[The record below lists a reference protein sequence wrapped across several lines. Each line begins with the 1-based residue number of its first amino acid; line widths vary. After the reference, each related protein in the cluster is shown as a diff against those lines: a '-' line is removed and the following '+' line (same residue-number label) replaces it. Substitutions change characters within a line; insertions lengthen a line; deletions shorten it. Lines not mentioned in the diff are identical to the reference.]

1 VLGRVTLPDRLGLV
15 SLPLLER
22 YWVQEVIAHGGM
34 SVVYRGLDQ
43 RLLRPVCIK
52 VFDGLDASSQP
63 AYATGHDHFVQ
74 EAFAL
79 SRLSHPNTVRI
90 YDFGFLERDPALPF
104 QIAEW
109 VGGGTLHQRIRKEG
123 ALPLSVAL
131 EVLEPIAGAL
141 AEAHALGIVHRD
153 VKPSNILIHD
163 GPSLMC
169 KLADFGIAKAA
180 ARVIPH
186 GADTAAVT
194 TDGAGGAGGRI
205 LLYSPGWSAPEQLR
219 GEAVTP
225 ATDVFAFGLLVGYV
239 LNGRSLMPSGTL
251 MRVVA
256 QDGDL
261 EATLGRALADTAL
274 MPEVAAIISHAC
286 RAEAGLRYQTVDDLW
301 IALTGIA
308 APEPNAPPSVEIDV
322 VSSEGEGEGEGEGID
337 VTRDTLTHTATV
349 EHSTETF
356 VAGGRVVRV
365 LQTEEQVEL
374 RHGGAKVRVSL
385 LAVRDGELR
394 LHVKGVNCFVARND
408 GTPTGAVSLERD
420 DTLQLYSPERRL
432 LAVVRCGFGSPG
444 RPGRLFRFGASSV
457 RVPQPA
463 VLIDFE
469 ERQELLLIQQARGV

>member
-1 VLGRVTLPDRLGLV
+1 VTLPDRLGLV

-22 YWVQEVIAHGGM
+22 YWVQDVIAHGGM

-90 YDFGFLERDPALPF
+90 YDFGFIERDPALPF

-123 ALPLSVAL
+123 ALTMSVAL

-141 AEAHALGIVHRD
+141 SEAHALGIVHRD

-180 ARVIPH
+180 ARAIPH
-186 GADTAAVT
+186 GADTAAIDST
-194 TDGAGGAGGRI
+194 GGGGRI

-219 GEAVTP
+219 GETVTP
-225 ATDVFAFGLLVGYV
+225 ATDVFAFGLLIGFV
-239 LNGRSLMPSGTL
+239 LNGRALMPSGTL

-261 EATLGRALADTAL
+261 DATLGRALGDTPIA
-274 MPEVAAIISHAC
+274 PDVATILARAC
-286 RAEAGLRYQTVDDLW
+286 RSDANLRYQTIDDLW
-301 IALTGIA
+301 IALSSVA
-308 APEPNAPPSVEIDV
+308 MPEPSVPEAIEIE
-322 VSSEGEGEGEGEGID
+322 VSEALD
-337 VTRDTLTHTATV
+337 VTRDTVANTATV
-349 EHSTETF
+349 EHSTDTF

-365 LQTEEQVEL
+365 VETEEQIEL
-374 RHGGAKVRVSL
+374 RHGGAKLRVSL
-385 LAVRDGELR
+385 LGTHDGELR
-394 LHVKGVNCFVARND
+394 LHVKGINCFVARND

-420 DTLQLYSPERRL
+420 DTLQLYSPERHL
-432 LAVVRCGFGSPG
+432 LAVVHCAFGSPA

>member
-1 VLGRVTLPDRLGLV
+1 LYGPGAPASVLGRVSLPDRLGLV
-15 SLPLLER
+15 SVSLLER

-52 VFDGLDASSQP
+52 VFDGLDAASQP

-79 SRLSHPNTVRI
+79 SRLTHPNTVRI
-90 YDFGFLERDPALPF
+90 YDFGFIEREPALPF

-109 VGGGTLHQRIRKEG
+109 VGGGTLHHRIRKEG
-123 ALPLSVAL
+123 ALPLGTAL

-141 AEAHALGIVHRD
+141 AEAHAADIVHRD
-153 VKPSNILIHD
+153 IKPSNILLHE
-163 GPSLMC
+163 GPSLIC

-180 ARVIPH
+180 ARSLPH
-186 GADTAAVT
+186 GADTAAIDATV
-194 TDGAGGAGGRI
+194 DGGGRI

-219 GEAVTP
+219 GETVTP
-225 ATDVFAFGLLVGYV
+225 ATDVFSFGLLVAFV
-239 LNGRSLMPSGTL
+239 LNGRALLPSGTL

-256 QDGDL
+256 QEGDL
-261 EATLGRALADTAL
+261 DATVARALADTPIPPSVRVIL
-274 MPEVAAIISHAC
+274 GKAC
-286 RAEAGLRYQTVDDLW
+286 RADANLRYQTIDDLW
-301 IALTGIA
+301 IALA
-308 APEPNAPPSVEIDV
+308 SVAEPEPSAPEPVALEV
-322 VSSEGEGEGEGEGID
+322 SEGIE
-337 VTRDTLTHTATV
+337 VTRDTVAHTATV
-349 EHSTETF
+349 EHSTDTF

-365 LQTEEQVEL
+365 VETEEQIEL
-374 RHGGAKVRVSL
+374 LHGGAKLRVSL
-385 LAVRDGELR
+385 LAARDGELR
-394 LHVKGVNCFVARND
+394 LHVKGVNCFVARNG

-469 ERQELLLIQQARGV
+469 ERQELLLIQQARGL

>member
-1 VLGRVTLPDRLGLV
+1 VTLPDRLGLV

-52 VFDGLDASSQP
+52 VFDGLDAMSRP
-63 AYATGHDHFVQ
+63 AYTTGHDHFVQ

-90 YDFGFLERDPALPF
+90 YDFGFIEREPALPF

-109 VGGGTLHQRIRKEG
+109 VGGGTLHHRIRKEG
-123 ALPLSVAL
+123 ALPLPLAL
-131 EVLEPIAGAL
+131 ELLEPIAGAL

-153 VKPSNILIHD
+153 VKPSNILLHD
-163 GPSLMC
+163 DASLMP

-180 ARVIPH
+180 ACAIPH
-186 GADTAAVT
+186 GADTAAIDSR
-194 TDGAGGAGGRI
+194 DGGGRI

-219 GEAVTP
+219 GENVTP
-225 ATDVFAFGLLVGYV
+225 ATDVFSFGLLIGYV
-239 LNGRSLMPSGTL
+239 LNGRALLPSGAL

-256 QDGDL
+256 QNGDL
-261 EATLGRALADTAL
+261 DGTLERALEETAI
-274 MPEVAAIISHAC
+274 PRDVAAVVARAC
-286 RAEAGLRYQTVDDLW
+286 RADPGLRFQQIDDLW
-301 IALTGIA
+301 IALSQVV
-308 APEPNAPPSVEIDV
+308 APADERAPDEAVEVEI
-322 VSSEGEGEGEGEGID
+322 SEGFD
-337 VTRDTLTHTATV
+337 TTRDTVASTATT
-349 EHSTETF
+349 EHATDTF

-365 LQTEEQVEL
+365 LETEEQIEL
-374 RHGGAKVRVSL
+374 RHGGAKLRVSL
-385 LAVRDGELR
+385 LASRDGELH
-394 LHVKGVNCFVARND
+394 LHVKGINCFVARTD
-408 GTPTGAVSLERD
+408 GTPTSAVSLDRD
-420 DTLQLYSPERRL
+420 ETLQLYSPERRL
-432 LAVVRCGFGSPG
+432 LAVVRCSFGSPG

-469 ERQELLLIQQARGV
+469 ERQELLLIQQARGA

>member
-1 VLGRVTLPDRLGLV
+1 VTLPDRLGLV
-15 SLPLLER
+15 SFPLLER

-52 VFDGLDASSQP
+52 VFDGLDAASQP

-90 YDFGFLERDPALPF
+90 YDFGFIEREPALPF

-123 ALPLSVAL
+123 ALALPTAL

-141 AEAHALGIVHRD
+141 AEAHAAGIVHRD
-153 VKPSNILIHD
+153 IKPSNILLHE

-180 ARVIPH
+180 ARSLPH
-186 GADTAAVT
+186 GADTAAIDATV
-194 TDGAGGAGGRI
+194 DGGGRI

-219 GEAVTP
+219 GETVGP
-225 ATDVFAFGLLVGYV
+225 AADVFAFGLLMGFV
-239 LNGRSLMPSGTL
+239 LNGRALLPSGTL

-261 EATLGRALADTAL
+261 DATIARALVDTPIA
-274 MPEVAAIISHAC
+274 PEVGAILCKAC
-286 RAEAGLRYQTVDDLW
+286 RAEAGLRYQTIDDLW
-301 IALTGIA
+301 IALASVAATPEPS
-308 APEPNAPPSVEIDV
+308 APEEAIEIAI
-322 VSSEGEGEGEGEGID
+322 SEGID
-337 VTRDTLTHTATV
+337 VTRDTVATTATV
-349 EHSTETF
+349 EHSTDTF

-365 LQTEEQVEL
+365 VETEEQVEL
-374 RHGGAKVRVSL
+374 LHGGAKVRVSL
-385 LAVRDGELR
+385 LAARDGELH
-394 LHVKGVNCFVARND
+394 LHIKGVNCFVARNA

-469 ERQELLLIQQARGV
+469 ERQELLLIQQARGS

>member
-1 VLGRVTLPDRLGLV
+1 MTLPDRLGLV
-15 SLPLLER
+15 SVPLLER

-52 VFDGLDASSQP
+52 VFDGLDAASQP

-79 SRLSHPNTVRI
+79 SRLSPPNTVRI
-90 YDFGFLERDPALPF
+90 YDFGFIEREPALPF

-123 ALPLSVAL
+123 ALTLPTAL

-141 AEAHALGIVHRD
+141 AEAHAAGIVHRD
-153 VKPSNILIHD
+153 IKPSNILLHE

-180 ARVIPH
+180 ARSLPH
-186 GADTAAVT
+186 GADTAAIDATV
-194 TDGAGGAGGRI
+194 DGAGGRI

-219 GEAVTP
+219 GETVGP
-225 ATDVFAFGLLVGYV
+225 AADVFAFGLLVGFV
-239 LNGRSLMPSGTL
+239 LNGRALLPSGTL

-261 EATLGRALADTAL
+261 DATIARALVDTPIV
-274 MPEVAAIISHAC
+274 PEVAAILCRAC
-286 RAEAGLRYQTVDDLW
+286 RSDADLRYQTIDDLW
-301 IALTGIA
+301 IALASVAA
-308 APEPNAPPSVEIDV
+308 APEPSAPEEAIEIA
-322 VSSEGEGEGEGEGID
+322 VSDGID
-337 VTRDTLTHTATV
+337 VTRDTVANTATV
-349 EHSTETF
+349 EHSTDTF

-365 LQTEEQVEL
+365 VETEEQVEL
-374 RHGGAKVRVSL
+374 LHGGAKVRVSL
-385 LAVRDGELR
+385 LAARDGELH
-394 LHVKGVNCFVARND
+394 LHVKGVNCFVARNA

-469 ERQELLLIQQARGV
+469 ERQELLLIQQARGS

>member
-1 VLGRVTLPDRLGLV
+1 MSLPDRLGLV

-52 VFDGLDASSQP
+52 VFDGLDASSEP

-79 SRLSHPNTVRI
+79 SRLSHPHTVRI

-104 QIAEW
+104 QVAEW

-123 ALPLSVAL
+123 ALPLDVAL

-141 AEAHALGIVHRD
+141 CEAHGLGIVHRD
-153 VKPSNILIHD
+153 VKPSNILLHE
-163 GPSLMC
+163 GPSLLC

-180 ARVIPH
+180 ARAIPH
-186 GADTAAVT
+186 GTETAAIH
-194 TDGAGGAGGRI
+194 TDGVGGRI

-219 GEAVTP
+219 GETVTP
-225 ATDVFAFGLLVGYV
+225 ATDVFAFGLLVGFV
-239 LNGRSLMPSGTL
+239 LNGRALLPSGTL

-261 EATLGRALADTAL
+261 DGTIGRALADAPIA
-274 MPEVAAIISHAC
+274 PEVATILARAC
-286 RAEAGLRYQTVDDLW
+286 RADAGLRYQTIDDLW
-301 IALTGIA
+301 IALAGVI
-308 APEPNAPPSVEIDV
+308 APEANAPSASIDIA
-322 VSSEGEGEGEGEGID
+322 VSDALD
-337 VTRDTLTHTATV
+337 VTRDTMPNTATV
-349 EHSTETF
+349 EHSTDTF

-365 LQTEEQVEL
+365 VETEEQVEL

-385 LAVRDGELR
+385 LAAHDGELH
-394 LHVKGVNCFVARND
+394 LHVKGVNCFVARTH

-444 RPGRLFRFGASSV
+444 RPGRMFRFGASSV

>member
-1 VLGRVTLPDRLGLV
+1 MTLPDRLGLV

-52 VFDGLDASSQP
+52 VFDGLEAASQP

-79 SRLSHPNTVRI
+79 SRLSHPNTVRV
-90 YDFGFLERDPALPF
+90 YDFGFLEREPALPF
-104 QIAEW
+104 HVAEW
-109 VGGGTLHQRIRKEG
+109 VGGGTLHQHIRKQG
-123 ALPLSVAL
+123 ALPLASAL

-141 AEAHALGIVHRD
+141 SEAHGFGIVHRD
-153 VKPSNILIHD
+153 VKPSNILLHD
-163 GPSLMC
+163 GPSLIP

-180 ARVIPH
+180 ARALPH
-186 GADTAAVT
+186 GADTAAIAVT
-194 TDGAGGAGGRI
+194 PGGERI

-219 GEAVTP
+219 GEEVTP
-225 ATDVFAFGLLVGYV
+225 ATDVFAFGLLVGYL
-239 LNGRSLMPSGTL
+239 LNGRPLMPTGTL
-251 MRVVA
+251 MRLVA
-256 QDGDL
+256 EQGDL
-261 EATLGRALADTAL
+261 DGTLARALVDAPIA
-274 MPEVAAIISHAC
+274 PEVAAIIARAC
-286 RAEAGLRYQTVDDLW
+286 RVDAGTRYQAVDDLW
-301 IALTGIA
+301 SALASVTSPEPS
-308 APEPNAPPSVEIDV
+308 APEEACDIETSD
-322 VSSEGEGEGEGEGID
+322 GFD
-337 VTRDTLTHTATV
+337 VTRDTVASTATV
-349 EHSTETF
+349 EHPTDTF

-365 LQTEEQVEL
+365 VETEEQVEL

-385 LAVRDGELR
+385 LSARDGELH
-394 LHVKGVNCFVARND
+394 LHVKGVNCFVARNG

-469 ERQELLLIQQARGV
+469 ERQELLLIQQARGA

>member
-1 VLGRVTLPDRLGLV
+1 MSLPDRLGLV

-63 AYATGHDHFVQ
+63 AYTTGHDHFVQ

-123 ALPLSVAL
+123 ALPLPLAL

-141 AEAHALGIVHRD
+141 AEAHGLGIVHRD
-153 VKPSNILIHD
+153 IKPSNILLHE

-169 KLADFGIAKAA
+169 KLADFGIAKSAG
-180 ARVIPH
+180 RVIPH
-186 GADTAAVT
+186 GADTAALDT
-194 TDGAGGAGGRI
+194 TGGGGGRI

-219 GEAVTP
+219 GETVTP
-225 ATDVFAFGLLVGYV
+225 ATDVFAFGLLVGFV
-239 LNGRSLMPSGTL
+239 LNGRALMPSGTL

-261 EATLGRALADTAL
+261 DATLCRALGDAPIA
-274 MPEVAAIISHAC
+274 PEAAEIIARAC

-301 IALTGIA
+301 IALSQIV
-308 APEPNAPPSVEIDV
+308 APSQPNVPASVEIE
-322 VSSEGEGEGEGEGID
+322 VSPERTD
-337 VTRDTLTHTATV
+337 VTRDTVASTATV
-349 EHSTETF
+349 EHATDTF

-365 LQTEEQVEL
+365 VETDEQIEL
-374 RHGGAKVRVSL
+374 RHGGAKLRVSL
-385 LAVRDGELR
+385 LAAANGELR
-394 LHVKGVNCFVARND
+394 LHVKGVNCFVARTD

-420 DTLQLYSPERRL
+420 ETLQLYSPERHL
-432 LAVVRCGFGSPG
+432 LAVVRCAFGSPA

-469 ERQELLLIQQARGV
+469 ERQELLLIQQARGA

>member
-1 VLGRVTLPDRLGLV
+1 VTLPDRLGLV
-15 SLPLLER
+15 SQPLLER
-22 YWVQEVIAHGGM
+22 YLVEEVIAHGGM

-63 AYATGHDHFVQ
+63 AYTAGHDHFVQ

-90 YDFGFLERDPALPF
+90 YDFGTIEREPPLPF

-109 VGGGTLHQRIRKEG
+109 VAGGTLHQRIRKEG
-123 ALPLSVAL
+123 PLSLAAAL

-153 VKPSNILIHD
+153 VKPSNILIHE
-163 GPSLMC
+163 GPSLIA

-180 ARVIPH
+180 TRAVPH
-186 GADTAAVT
+186 GAETAFI
-194 TDGAGGAGGRI
+194 DGGGRV

-219 GEAVTP
+219 GEEVTA
-225 ATDVFAFGLLVGYV
+225 ATDVFAFGLLVGFV
-239 LNGRSLMPSGTL
+239 LNGRALMPSGAL
-251 MRVVA
+251 MRLVA
-256 QDGDL
+256 QEGDL
-261 EATLGRALADTAL
+261 DGALARALGDAPIAAD
-274 MPEVAAIISHAC
+274 VAAVIARAC
-286 RAEAGLRYQTVDDLW
+286 RERASARYQSIEAMWDELSSLFASAPRAQDKVVELELSDGLDAPHDTVP
-301 IALTGIA
+301 I
-308 APEPNAPPSVEIDV
+308 
-322 VSSEGEGEGEGEGID
+322 
-337 VTRDTLTHTATV
+337 TATV
-349 EHSTETF
+349 ERATETF

-365 LQTEEQVEL
+365 VETEEQLEL
-374 RHGGAKVRVSL
+374 LHGGAKLRVSL
-385 LAVRDGELR
+385 LASRDGALH
-394 LHVKGVNCFVARND
+394 LHVKGVNCFVARQD

-420 DTLQLYSPERRL
+420 GTLQLYSPERHL
-432 LAVVRCGFGSPG
+432 LAVVRCGFGTPG

>member
-1 VLGRVTLPDRLGLV
+1 MTLPDRLALV

-52 VFDGLDASSQP
+52 VFDGLDASSEP

-90 YDFGFLERDPALPF
+90 YDFGFLEREPALPF

-123 ALPLSVAL
+123 ALTLPTAL

-141 AEAHALGIVHRD
+141 SEAHALGIVHRD
-153 VKPSNILIHD
+153 IKPSNILIHD

-169 KLADFGIAKAA
+169 KLADFGIAKSA
-180 ARVIPH
+180 ARAVPH
-186 GADTAAVT
+186 GADTSAI
-194 TDGAGGAGGRI
+194 DSGAGGRI

-219 GEAVTP
+219 GESVT
-225 ATDVFAFGLLVGYV
+225 AAADVFSFGLLVGFV
-239 LNGRSLMPSGTL
+239 LNGRALLPSGTL

-256 QDGDL
+256 QEGDL
-261 EATLGRALADTAL
+261 DATIARALDETAVG
-274 MPEVAAIISHAC
+274 PEVATIIGRAC
-286 RAEAGLRYQTVDDLW
+286 RAEAGLRYQAIEDLW
-301 IALTGIA
+301 IALSQVA
-308 APEPNAPPSVEIDV
+308 APVESAPAEVIAIEAS
-322 VSSEGEGEGEGEGID
+322 EGID
-337 VTRDTLTHTATV
+337 VTRDTVASTATV
-349 EHSTETF
+349 ERSTDTF

-365 LQTEEQVEL
+365 VETEEQVEL
-374 RHGGAKVRVSL
+374 LHGGAKVRVSL
-385 LAVRDGELR
+385 LAARDGELH
-394 LHVKGVNCFVARND
+394 LHVKGVNCFVARNA

-469 ERQELLLIQQARGV
+469 ERQELLLIQQARGP

>member
-1 VLGRVTLPDRLGLV
+1 LV
-15 SLPLLER
+15 SYPLLER

-52 VFDGLDASSQP
+52 VFDGLDAASAP
-63 AYATGHDHFVQ
+63 AYTTGHDHFVQ

-90 YDFGFLERDPALPF
+90 YDFGFIERTPPLPF

-109 VGGGTLHQRIRKEG
+109 VGGGTLHQRIRKDG
-123 ALPLSVAL
+123 ALPLGTAL
-131 EVLEPIAGAL
+131 ALLEPIAGAL
-141 AEAHALGIVHRD
+141 AEAHDLGIVHRD

-163 GPSLMC
+163 GPTLIP

-180 ARVIPH
+180 ARAVPH
-186 GADTAAVT
+186 GADTSAI
-194 TDGAGGAGGRI
+194 DGGGRI

-219 GEAVTP
+219 GQEVSF
-225 ATDVFAFGLLVGYV
+225 ATDVFAFGLLVGFV
-239 LNGRSLMPSGTL
+239 LNGRSLLPSGAL

-256 QDGDL
+256 QGGDL
-261 EATLGRALADTAL
+261 DATLARALAETPIGADA
-274 MPEVAAIISHAC
+274 AAIIARAC
-286 RAEAGLRYQTVDDLW
+286 HEEASLRYQTIDDLW
-301 IALTGIA
+301 IALSHLAAGDQAA
-308 APEPNAPPSVEIDV
+308 APESVAIEI
-322 VSSEGEGEGEGEGID
+322 SEAVD
-337 VTRDTLTHTATV
+337 VTRDTVTSTATV
-349 EHSTETF
+349 ERSTDTF

-365 LQTEEQVEL
+365 VETDEQVEL
-374 RHGGAKVRVSL
+374 RHAGAKLRVSL
-385 LAVRDGELR
+385 LAAAGGELH
-394 LHVKGVNCFVARND
+394 LHVKGVNCFVARSD

-420 DTLQLYSPERRL
+420 ETLQLYSPERNL
-432 LAVVRCGFGSPG
+432 LAVVRCAFGSPA

-469 ERQELLLIQQARGV
+469 ERQELLLIQQAKGA